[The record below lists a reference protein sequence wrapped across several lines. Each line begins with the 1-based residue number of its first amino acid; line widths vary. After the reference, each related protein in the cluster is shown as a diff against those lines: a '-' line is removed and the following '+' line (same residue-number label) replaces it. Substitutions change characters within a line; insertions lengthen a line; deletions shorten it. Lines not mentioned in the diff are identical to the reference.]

1 MVENLRMSEKREKI
15 LIIVGDKYMQLYDIQ
30 IAVMQAIKELL
41 KLDREIGLVE
51 DLQKTGLDSKKTMKL
66 VVLVEGMFGFEF
78 TDEDLIDD
86 EILHNVQNVSD
97 FIFKKIN
104 E

>member
-1 MVENLRMSEKREKI
+1 
-15 LIIVGDKYMQLYDIQ
+15 MQLYDIQ
-30 IAVMQAIKELL
+30 IAVIEAIKELL

-51 DLQKTGLDSKKTMKL
+51 DLQNVGLDSKNMMKL

-78 TDEDLIDD
+78 ADEDLIDD
-86 EILHNVQNVSD
+86 EILHSVQNVSD